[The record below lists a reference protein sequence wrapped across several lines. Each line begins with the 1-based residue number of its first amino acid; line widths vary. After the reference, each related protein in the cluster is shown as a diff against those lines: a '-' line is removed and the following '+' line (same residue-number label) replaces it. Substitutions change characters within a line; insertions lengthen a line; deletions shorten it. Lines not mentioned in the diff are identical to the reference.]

1 MDRDR
6 GRDPEAREVAF
17 ERVDTQEDSDD
28 EAILEYMSFREKQ
41 ARLESSRWAGYDE
54 DQPAMQVLD
63 VMQESTTLLRRHNGI
78 LLTLGLALAVPL
90 SAILLSHVLLL
101 LPFMEYL
108 VRAVEL
114 AAAQRFKQHSHR
126 AGYRRLAEIIMSNVV
141 DIPFSALFSPL
152 LKAGVAY
159 VVAATYGRRRLELQ
173 EIVDILQRIWL
184 ILMQTFMWT
193 CSVYLTFASAFATL
207 LWFASRA
214 DKASNLFGTVSLLAA
229 FILGLA
235 LALGLAYASVIC
247 NLAYV
252 VSALE
257 GFHGK
262 PALIQSM
269 HLLKGRSE
277 VALLLFLVTNVNAT
291 LLDILFEFHIIRTT
305 DASIIYDKYWEAP
318 LLVFMHSFVFLFD
331 AIMISV
337 LYYIC
342 KSSEPPGS
350 LRAPPHPA
358 AEHPLASSSELAEVR
373 SPLAGKS
380 PKASPSIIR

>member
-1 MDRDR
+1 MDPGVQD
-6 GRDPEAREVAF
+6 
-17 ERVDTQEDSDD
+17 ERVQDGAAEDSDD
-28 EAILEYMSFREKQ
+28 EALLEYMSHRDKQ
-41 ARLESSRWAGYDE
+41 ARLESARWAGYTE

-63 VMQESTTLLRRHNGI
+63 IMQESTTLLRRHNGI

-152 LKAGVAY
+152 LKAGVAFI
-159 VVAATYGRRRLELQ
+159 VAATYGRRRLEIPDIVEVLQ
-173 EIVDILQRIWL
+173 KMWL
-184 ILMQTFMWT
+184 LLMQTFLWT
-193 CSVYLTFASAFATL
+193 CSVYLTFASAFVAL
-207 LWFASRA
+207 LWFSS
-214 DKASNLFGTVSLLAA
+214 KTSNLFGGFSLLAA
-229 FILGLA
+229 AVVGLL
-235 LALGLAYASVIC
+235 LALGLAYSNVMC

-252 VSALE
+252 VTALE

-262 PALIQSM
+262 PALMQSM
-269 HLLKGRSE
+269 HLLKGRAE

-291 LLDILFEFHIIRTT
+291 LLDILFEFHIIRNT
-305 DASIIYDKYWEAP
+305 DKTIVYDKYWEAP
-318 LLVFMHSFVFLFD
+318 LLIFMHSFVFLFD

-342 KSSEPPGS
+342 KSSS
-350 LRAPPHPA
+350 DTTTPA
-358 AEHPLASSSELAEVR
+358 VEQQQLVDSSELAEVR
-373 SPLAGKS
+373 SPRGDPAHM
-380 PKASPSIIR
+380 

>member
-1 MDRDR
+1 MDRQHEPTEPGIER
-6 GRDPEAREVAF
+6 AGTADPHE
-17 ERVDTQEDSDD
+17 EDSDD
-28 EAILEYMSFREKQ
+28 EALLEYMSFRGKQ
-41 ARLESSRWAGYDE
+41 SRLESARWAGYSE

-63 VMQESTTLLRRHNGI
+63 IMQESTTLLRRHNGI

-90 SAILLSHVLLL
+90 SAILLSHILLL

-108 VRAVEL
+108 VRAVEFS
-114 AAAQRFKQHSHR
+114 AAQRFKQHSHR

-159 VVAATYGRRRLELQ
+159 IVAATYGRRRLELA
-173 EIVDILQRIWL
+173 EIVDILQKIWL
-184 ILMQTFMWT
+184 LLMQTFMWT
-193 CSVYLTFASAFATL
+193 CSVYLSFATAFAVL
-207 LWFASRA
+207 LWFAS
-214 DKASNLFGTVSLLAA
+214 KASTLFGSFSLLAA
-229 FILGLA
+229 TIVGLA
-235 LALGLAYASVIC
+235 LAAGLAYANVMC

-262 PALIQSM
+262 PALMQSIN
-269 HLLKGRSE
+269 LLKGRAE

-291 LLDILFEFHIIRTT
+291 LLDILFEFHIIRNA
-305 DASIIYDKYWEAP
+305 DKSIVYDKYWEAP
-318 LLVFMHSFVFLFD
+318 LLICMHSFVFLFD

-342 KSSEPPGS
+342 KSSEPPGVV
-350 LRAPPHPA
+350 HPGG
-358 AEHPLASSSELAEVR
+358 EHHLVSSSELEDVR
-373 SPLAGKS
+373 SPVH
-380 PKASPSIIR
+380 